1 VSRRFEAFVK
11 RVGPETMR
19 EKRKLDERGKAMTE
33 KEEAIGYY
41 TEDGDIY
48 CVECVNK
55 NSGIM
60 KKIEQ
65 AITGEDSEKSLYFC
79 DECKKEIK

>member
-1 VSRRFEAFVK
+1 
-11 RVGPETMR
+11 
-19 EKRKLDERGKAMTE
+19 MTK

-48 CVECVNK
+48 CVECINK
-55 NSGIM
+55 NSEMM

-65 AITGEDSEKSLYFC
+65 AITAVDSEENLYFC
-79 DECKKEIK
+79 DECKKKIK